1 MGTDVI
7 EGWALC
13 PFEDSRRAA
22 DHTPTPAIRWPRP
35 GRGPLGRGLISQQ
48 NVRLRSDGFPAEPC
62 SYCTSERAEEPRRWM
77 PPTVILLASLRRLG
91 DGTRPRASRSP
102 DALVRNRTRLPIA
115 FRQRRCSRNPWRTGA
130 PLHHA
135 PSAGPRPGRLQGVAS
150 STTRQWRHVPS
161 RANHLAFQSTRQ

>member
-1 MGTDVI
+1 MPRRSSPHFPGI

-13 PFEDSRRAA
+13 PFEDSRRSA

-48 NVRLRSDGFPAEPC
+48 NMRLRSDGFPAEPC

-91 DGTRPRASRSP
+91 DGTRPRAPRSP

-115 FRQRRCSRNPWRTGA
+115 FRQRRCSRNLGGRGLRCTTHR
-130 PLHHA
+130 PLGHVLGGSRAWPH
-135 PSAGPRPGRLQGVAS
+135 PQRGSGGMSRPGRI
-150 STTRQWRHVPS
+150 T
-161 RANHLAFQSTRQ
+161 